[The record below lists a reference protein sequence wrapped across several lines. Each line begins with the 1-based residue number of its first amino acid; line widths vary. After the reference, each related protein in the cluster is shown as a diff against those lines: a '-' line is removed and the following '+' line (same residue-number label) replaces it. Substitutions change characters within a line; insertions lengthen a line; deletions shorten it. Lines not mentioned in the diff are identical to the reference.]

1 MNMLTR
7 TSTCAVAI
15 SIMMTS
21 YGPHTVLATVL
32 ARSSH
37 GRVATHQHYI
47 TMIWSLDTH
56 AKQMDFLDRMEAAGG
71 EEAWDLHPDVYAA
84 QFMALQNEDRYEGVT
99 TLTHSDSPAP
109 THFLKFRGYRMLL
122 LRLPNTRGRSTP
134 SVPRLVGSKPPL
146 PLFADDGAGIYC

>member
-21 YGPHTVLATVL
+21 YGPHTVLVRSSYGPRNGPRTVL

-99 TLTHSDSPAP
+99 TLTHSDSPPPPP
-109 THFLKFRGYRMLL
+109 T
-122 LRLPNTRGRSTP
+122 S
-134 SVPRLVGSKPPL
+134 
-146 PLFADDGAGIYC
+146 